1 MAGAKQL
8 EDRMKLYIGGY
19 AQGKLN
25 YVLQQ
30 SKLQN
35 AVIWDGGEMPG
46 EWKEQPEA
54 VNHFHLWV
62 RRLIEEKQPAEEV
75 VKQFLEQY
83 PDVILICDEVGNG
96 IVPMEPLER
105 EYRERLGRLLI
116 VLAQDAN
123 EVWRIVCGLAQRLK

>member
-1 MAGAKQL
+1 
-8 EDRMKLYIGGY
+8 MKLYIGGY

-35 AVIWDGGEMPG
+35 AVIWDGSEMSG
-46 EWKEQPEA
+46 EWKGQPEV

-116 VLAQDAN
+116 ALAQDAN